1 MLFNLNMITK
11 NKEKM
16 MYLISIGVN
25 KDCEDYDAIWSELI
39 RRMNA
44 VSIPIVRVDWL
55 LYDDDGESY
64 DVSEFLFYA
73 QTFETGMGFVSGI
86 LKVHE
91 IRSNLEFCNFFNGD
105 AYKCNVKKFKA
116 EDSLNITKKFLEK
129 YYPNEIW

>member
-55 LYDDDGESY
+55 LYDDENRPCDLSK
-64 DVSEFLFYA
+64 SCF
-73 QTFETGMGFVSGI
+73 MHRH
-86 LKVHE
+86 LKQGWG
-91 IRSNLEFCNFFNGD
+91 L
-105 AYKCNVKKFKA
+105 
-116 EDSLNITKKFLEK
+116 
-129 YYPNEIW
+129 